1 MTINYSPG
9 NDIIVPTINNETYRG
24 LDGDDIYI
32 ISNAIPKHSLIT
44 IIDTNGKNIIQ
55 LTNELEI
62 SSIRFSRD
70 SSRIELSNGV
80 SITINGAD
88 KFFFEV
94 GGNITAGINVDQ
106 KNYDE
111 FLSLF
116 GVQERPIIGIVDGD
130 VNLKIKEENLIS
142 DNKSFSWVL
151 ASPDSKGLD
160 EIEVNNLMEFI
171 KNPEFN
177 TQAAILIVGNSIIAE
192 YYNEGYDETSLATSW
207 SVAKSFTSTLIGIA
221 IDDGYIGSI
230 DDPITDYLPEWKGK
244 DQDNILLK
252 HLLAMQS
259 GMADHPLA
267 GVVFAPNMV
276 EYSLDREII
285 DPPGKVFRYSNE
297 DSMLLGEILK
307 NATGLS
313 VQEYANQKIFNILEI
328 NDKWW
333 TDQAGNT
340 VTYASLDMTPRDFA
354 KFGLM
359 VAQEGKWKDK
369 EVVSS
374 SWLDIATV
382 NYSDL
387 APYGFQWWTSN
398 GSNGKEY
405 DFFSAK
411 GLDGQLIYVWPEI
424 DLVFVRFTKYQHV
437 GDKDST
443 IVNFPITYQSTES
456 GNLPASYIEE
466 LLYDVGDNLIM
477 VSDFI
482 SVSDFG

>member
-1 MTINYSPG
+1 MTINYGPG
-9 NDIIVPTINNETYRG
+9 NDIIVPTSNNETYRG
-24 LDGDDIYI
+24 LDGDDVYI

-62 SSIRFSRD
+62 SSSRFSRD

-88 KFFFEV
+88 KFFYEV

-116 GVQERPIIGIVDGD
+116 GVKELPIIGIEDGG
-130 VNLKIKEENLIS
+130 VNLIIKEENLVS
-142 DNKSFSWVL
+142 NNKSFSWISR
-151 ASPDSKGLD
+151 SPEDIGLD
-160 EIEVNNLMEFI
+160 EIEVSNLMNFI

-177 TQAAILIVGNSIIAE
+177 TQAAALIIGNNIVAE
-192 YYNEGYDETSLATSW
+192 FYDESYDETSLVTSW

-221 IDDGYIGSI
+221 IDDGFIKSI
-230 DDPITDYLPEWKGK
+230 DDPITDYLPEWRGK
-244 DQDNILLK
+244 DQDYILLK

-259 GMADHPLA
+259 GMEDHPLA
-267 GVVFAPNMV
+267 GVVFASDMV
-276 EYSLDREII
+276 DYSLDREII
-285 DPPGKVFRYSNE
+285 SPPGKVFRYSNE
-297 DSMLLGEILK
+297 DSMLLGEILQ
-307 NATGLS
+307 NATGFS
-313 VQEYANQKIFNILEI
+313 VQEYADQKLFNILDV
-328 NDKWW
+328 NDNWW

-340 VTYASLDMTPRDFA
+340 ITYASLDMTPRDFA

-359 VAQEGKWKDK
+359 IAQDGNWENK

-374 SWLDIATV
+374 DWLDVATV
-382 NYSDL
+382 SYNEL
-387 APYGFQWWTSN
+387 APYGFQWWTSSDPN
-398 GSNGKEY
+398 NKEY

-411 GLDGQLIYVWPEI
+411 GLDGQLIYIWPEI
-424 DLVFVRFTKYQHV
+424 DLVFVRFTKYQHI

-443 IVNFPITYQSTES
+443 IVNFPSSYQNTES
-456 GNLPASYIEE
+456 GNLPTIKLEE
-466 LLYDVGDNLIM
+466 LLYYIGDNLIM
-477 VSDFI
+477 VSDLI